1 MPVTELLF
9 SGDTTGQGRVIIN
22 NAYNQDCIW
31 TGSTGDF
38 TGITKN
44 IITNNDG
51 NNIISGDSSANSSAV
66 KYSSILAG
74 TNNTIFGQAP
84 NNTTI
89 KNSSIVAGNSN
100 LITHNGSNV
109 DIENCVIVGG
119 GTNAITGTSDIS
131 NTVIIGGQDLTGNTS
146 DTVYVEN
153 IQSFGARIRN
163 LNTYVIQ
170 NNSWQLLGSFPLTVP
185 SITADNEYCLVI
197 NANIATRPSASY
209 FNLDVSSLLSS
220 NIGRVVDIHVAETF
234 LLNKNVYLGMGGL
247 SIGAIYV
254 NGVNLT
260 TTTLP
265 ICTTDHTS
273 VRLVVKEKIGLDTY
287 IEMYGTGA

>member
-1 MPVTELLF
+1 MPLTELLF
-9 SGDTTGQGRVIIN
+9 SGDTTEQGRIIIN

-51 NNIISGDSSANSSAV
+51 NNIISGDSSANSSV
-66 KYSSILAG
+66 VEYSSILAG
-74 TNNTIFGQAP
+74 TNNTIFGQSP

-163 LNTYVIQ
+163 NRYDTISGGYVGSGTAPFEIQ
-170 NNSWQLLGSFPLTVP
+170 DEDEHIYIRNSIFG
-185 SITADNEYCLVI
+185 A
-197 NANIATRPSASY
+197 PSAGDWNVDIKNLV
-209 FNLDVSSLLSS
+209 FN
-220 NIGRVVDIHVAETF
+220 NAKIGRVVDIITYRGTF
-234 LLNKNVYLGMGGL
+234 IAQPLILGADVSAGVDYY
-247 SIGAIYV
+247 I
-254 NGVNLT
+254 NGVLNDKFNLSNT
-260 TTTLP
+260 SF
-265 ICTTDHTS
+265 TS
-273 VRLVVKEKIGLDTY
+273 VRIVVSDIDGSETY
-287 IEMYGTGA
+287 LQVYGTGA

>member
-9 SGDTTGQGRVIIN
+9 SGDTTEQGRVIIN

-51 NNIISGDSSANSSAV
+51 NNIISGDSSANSSV
-66 KYSSILAG
+66 VEYSSILAG
-74 TNNTIFGQAP
+74 TNNTIFGQSP

-163 LNTYVIQ
+163 LNTYVIE
-170 NNSWQLLGSFPLTVP
+170 NDSWQLLGTFPLTVP
-185 SITADNEYCLVI
+185 SITSDSEYCLVI
-197 NANIATRPSASY
+197 NSNIATRLGPSY
-209 FNLDVSSLLSS
+209 FNLDVSNLLTSK
-220 NIGRVVDIHVAETF
+220 IGRVVDIHVAETF
-234 LLNKNVYLGMGGL
+234 PFLNKNVYLGMGV

-273 VRLVVKEKIGLDTY
+273 VRLVVKEYIGIDTY
-287 IEMYGTGA
+287 VEMYGTGA

>member
-9 SGDTTGQGRVIIN
+9 SGDTTEQGRVIIN
-22 NAYNQDCIW
+22 NTYTQDCIW

-51 NNIISGDSSANSSAV
+51 NNIISGDSSANSSV
-66 KYSSILAG
+66 VEYSSILAG

-84 NNTTI
+84 FNTSI
-89 KNSSIVAGNSN
+89 KNSSIVGGDSN

-119 GTNAITGTSDIS
+119 ENNAITGTSDIS
-131 NTVIIGGQDLTGNTS
+131 NTVILAGNALTGSSSNV
-146 DTVYVEN
+146 VYTQR
-153 IQSFGARIRN
+153 IHSFGARIRN

-170 NNSWQLLGSFPLTVP
+170 QSSWQLLGSFPLTVP
-185 SITADNEYCLVI
+185 SIANDNEYCLVI
-197 NANIATRPSASY
+197 NANKFARISASY

-220 NIGRVVDIHVAETF
+220 NIGRVVDIHVSETF
-234 LLNKNVYLGMGGL
+234 FLNKNVYLGMGGL

-273 VRLVVKEKIGLDTY
+273 VRLVVKEKIGPDIY
-287 IEMYGTGA
+287 VEMYGTGA

>member
-9 SGDTTGQGRVIIN
+9 SGDTTEQGRVIIN

-51 NNIISGDSSANSSAV
+51 NNIISGDSSTNSSV
-66 KYSSILAG
+66 VEYSSILAG

-84 NNTTI
+84 FNTSI
-89 KNSSIVAGNSN
+89 KNSSIVGGDSN
-100 LITHNGSNV
+100 LITHSNGFV

-119 GTNAITGTSDIS
+119 GANAITGTSDIS

-163 LNTYVIQ
+163 LNTYVIE
-170 NNSWQLLGSFPLTVP
+170 NNSWQLLGTFALTVP
-185 SITADNEYCLVI
+185 SITADNEYCLVA
-197 NANIATRPSASY
+197 NSNIATRPGALY
-209 FNLDVSSLLSS
+209 FNLEVSNLRTSK
-220 NIGRVVDIHVAETF
+220 IGRVVDIHVAETF
-234 LLNKNVYLGMGGL
+234 PFLNKNVYLGMGAAVGVV
-247 SIGAIYV
+247 YV

-260 TTTLP
+260 TTTLQ

-287 IEMYGTGA
+287 VEMYGTGA